1 MRPKNILRQYSHRSW
16 PLPDGP
22 WIMAQIWH
30 DLLFAHWPVAPGV
43 LRRLVPPELPLDIF
57 DENAWIAVAPFHM
70 SGIRARGLAP
80 VPGLSRF
87 PELNVRTYVTRDGKP
102 GVYFFSLDV
111 TNRAAVWAARTF
123 YHLPYYRAR
132 MRVQVSGDQVD
143 YFARRIGQDAELRA
157 QYRPTSSVRLRE
169 PGSLE
174 HWLTERYCLYTV
186 AEGKVYRGDIHHV
199 QWPLQDAA
207 AQIENNTMLSAAGIS
222 LPSIPPLLH
231 FAKRLEVLI
240 WPLRRV
246 S

>member
-1 MRPKNILRQYSHRSW
+1 
-16 PLPDGP
+16 
-22 WIMAQIWH
+22 MAQIWH
-30 DLLFAHWPVAPGV
+30 DLLFAHWPVAPSV
-43 LRRLVPPELPLDIF
+43 LRPLVPSELPLDIF
-57 DENAWIAVAPFHM
+57 EKNAWIAVAPFQM
-70 SGIRARGLAP
+70 SGIRARGLP
-80 VPGLSRF
+80 PIPGLSRF
-87 PELNVRTYVTRDGKP
+87 PELNVRTYVTLDGKP

-132 MRVQVSGDQVD
+132 MQVRISGERIE
-143 YFARRIGQDAELRA
+143 YFARRIEQDAELRA
-157 QYRPTSSVRLRE
+157 QYWPTSSVRLRE

-186 AEGKVYRGDIHHV
+186 AQGEVYRGDIHHV
-199 QWPLQDAA
+199 PWPLQDAA
-207 AQIENNTMLSAAGIS
+207 AQIETNTMAAAADIS